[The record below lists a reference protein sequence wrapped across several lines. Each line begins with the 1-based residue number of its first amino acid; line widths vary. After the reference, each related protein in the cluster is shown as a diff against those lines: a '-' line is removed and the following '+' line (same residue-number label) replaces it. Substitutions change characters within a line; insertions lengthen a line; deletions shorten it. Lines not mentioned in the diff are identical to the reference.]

1 MFDLSKKKKS
11 FDGSVE
17 WGQMMEENKRGGE
30 REWEGRERQPW
41 AVPVGGSEWKQR
53 RWGERRT
60 VRRRQRFVWPSVVC
74 DIWGG
79 RQRLLTFLFFPFSVH
94 GLFGFFFF
102 LCGFFRLAPSSSIF
116 YSLLFPTQNGNEKL
130 EMILTLQF
138 LVWDLK
144 LFTDLIRRVWEKAWI
159 LTSCLGQRKVR
170 KLLQ

>member
-1 MFDLSKKKKS
+1 MEVKEWSEDKWWKRTKEGEKGSEEGERGSRERSLWVGVNGNRD
-11 FDGSVE
+11 DG
-17 WGQMMEENKRGGE
+17 GREEGGE
-30 REWEGRERQPW
+30 KDGEEETKICVTLCGLWYLGRT
-41 AVPVGGSEWKQR
+41 SE
-53 RWGERRT
+53 T
-60 VRRRQRFVWPSVVC
+60 PDFS
-74 DIWGG
+74 
-79 RQRLLTFLFFPFSVH
+79 FLF
-94 GLFGFFFF
+94 LFLFMDFLDFFFF

>member
-1 MFDLSKKKKS
+1 
-11 FDGSVE
+11 
-17 WGQMMEENKRGGE
+17 MMEENKRGGE
-30 REWEGRERQPW
+30 REWGGRERQPW

-53 RWGERRT
+53 RWGERRGG
-60 VRRRQRFVWPSVVC
+60 RKGR
-74 DIWGG
+74 WGG
-79 RQRLLTFLFFPFSVH
+79 DKDLCDPLWSVISGEDVRDSWLSFSFLF
-94 GLFGFFFF
+94 LFMDFLDFFF

-144 LFTDLIRRVWEKAWI
+144 LFTDLIRGVWEKAWI